1 MRLHKVAEPKP
12 PWASGL
18 SPESSE
24 SRDAETVRQERT
36 LRGEERGEDCKVED
50 KVPGD
55 VCETSQGG

>member
-1 MRLHKVAEPKP
+1 MFVRLRKVAEPKP

-36 LRGEERGEDCKVED
+36 VWGAR
-50 KVPGD
+50 
-55 VCETSQGG
+55 